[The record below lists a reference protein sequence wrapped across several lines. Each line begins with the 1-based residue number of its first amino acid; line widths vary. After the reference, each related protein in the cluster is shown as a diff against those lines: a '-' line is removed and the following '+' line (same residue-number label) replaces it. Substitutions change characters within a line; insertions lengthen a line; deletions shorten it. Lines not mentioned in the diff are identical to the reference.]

1 MRKLYLFLLLILL
14 FTSCSKT
21 VPTNPG
27 TTAFFINGLRF
38 TTLVSNSIQFNYKS
52 NKLYETDFAFLDN
65 NIRLAF
71 FLGNS
76 SSTFKGLYKTDS
88 LVKGNTYTVNSPL
101 NSDGFLYNGVEDY
114 DSRLTTFT
122 ISVKITRY
130 AGNYCDGTFSG
141 KVIGISNTT
150 GKLVTDVITNGSFA
164 NIPIQRVFE

>member
-1 MRKLYLFLLLILL
+1 MRKLYLFLLLILI

-27 TTAFFINGLRF
+27 TTAFFINGQRF

-101 NSDGFLYNGVEDY
+101 NSDGSLYN
-114 DSRLTTFT
+114 
-122 ISVKITRY
+122 
-130 AGNYCDGTFSG
+130 
-141 KVIGISNTT
+141 
-150 GKLVTDVITNGSFA
+150 
-164 NIPIQRVFE
+164 